1 MTISNLSFFVLSLP
15 SPCLNLLNI
24 NTKVWMETQN
34 SPFTPSH
41 LKRLGILKKHFGVWP
56 KTPKR
61 FWLNASM
68 FCYTSI
74 HAFIYILRDKMYD
87 LTTIR
92 CYILLQQ
99 DVASSGETPS
109 WNGERRKKGLPSP
122 KLSDLQFVSLRWKEW
137 MHLLEFPGGG
147 LFMPSNRP
155 QCQAIRWW
163 WPADGSCCTS
173 RWVPEASR
181 RHCP

>member
-1 MTISNLSFFVLSLP
+1 M
-15 SPCLNLLNI
+15 
-24 NTKVWMETQN
+24 WTQPQK
-34 SPFTPSH
+34 SPFTLSQR
-41 LKRLGILKKHFGVWP
+41 KRLGILKKHFGVWP

-68 FCYTSI
+68 FFYTSI
-74 HAFIYILRDKMYD
+74 HAFIYILQNKMYD

-99 DVASSGETPS
+99 DVTSSGKTPS

-137 MHLLEFPGGG
+137 MHLIEFPRGG
-147 LFMPSNRP
+147 LFYAIEPPTMSSNSLVMACWRVLLYIKVSSWSKSSALSV
-155 QCQAIRWW
+155 AICIAMVR
-163 WPADGSCCTS
+163 AACSDAFESS
-173 RWVPEASR
+173 KAV
-181 RHCP
+181 